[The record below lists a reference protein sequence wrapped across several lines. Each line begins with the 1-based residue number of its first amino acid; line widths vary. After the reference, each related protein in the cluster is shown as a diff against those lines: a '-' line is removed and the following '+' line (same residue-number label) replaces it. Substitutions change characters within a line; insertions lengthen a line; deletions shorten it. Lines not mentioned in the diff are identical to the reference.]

1 MSQMTI
7 EFYEDSPVSVRDGS
21 VIEGVLISS
30 TDVTSASTTVAH
42 ASVPDNATYAV
53 VVTDFAAFIEIGSG
67 NQDCTSSRRAF
78 IPANSARAFAVKPTD
93 TLTYRS
99 VA

>member
-1 MSQMTI
+1 MAQMTI
-7 EFYEDSPVSVRDGS
+7 EYYENSPTSVTNGS

-30 TDVTSASTTVAH
+30 TDVTSASTSVAH
-42 ASVPDNATYAV
+42 SAVPDNATYAV
-53 VVTDFAAFIEIGSG
+53 VTTDFDAFIEIGNG
-67 NQDCTSSRRAF
+67 NQDCTSARRAQ
-78 IPANSARAFAVKPTD
+78 IGAGSSRGFAVKPTD